1 MISSNSLKRNDE
13 NDIHKLANSLKRDD
27 DVENDI
33 HKLAKSGKNK
43 ELRLFITK
51 YPNDIDKR
59 NYLNITPLHE
69 ACYYGHLKVADTLI
83 KSGADINAE
92 DNVSNI
98 IITSIYYYH
107 MIISLIK
114 HLCIMHVDMV
124 I

>member
-1 MISSNSLKRNDE
+1 MISSNSLKRDDE
-13 NDIHKLANSLKRDD
+13 NDIRKLANSLKRD

-51 YPNDIDKR
+51 YPNDINKR

-98 IITSIYYYH
+98 IITSIYFYLLSY
-107 MIISLIK
+107 
-114 HLCIMHVDMV
+114 DY
-124 I
+124 